1 MTDHTPCGLK
11 QQTFILAPPGGFGRE
26 TEVCAG
32 PAPSGGSGKSPSLLP
47 PLWSFPAVLA
57 LTGPQPRH
65 GPPATFPLHGCPHP
79 EPPLTG
85 TAAAGIRAHPNPV
98 RPRLNSVTAADPGS
112 RLGQGPGAG
121 AFRGHRAAG
130 GGGQGCPCCPRGPGR
145 CLRRLREPVG
155 SRNGLALLC
164 VLVAA
169 NSGWRLQERTSP
181 DKL

>member
-1 MTDHTPCGLK
+1 MGQVPARAGAASRVTDHTPCGLK

-32 PAPSGGSGKSPSLLP
+32 PAPSRGSGKSPSLLP
-47 PLWSFPAVLA
+47 PLRSFPAVLA

-79 EPPLTG
+79 EPPLIG

-121 AFRGHRAAG
+121 ALRGHWAAG
-130 GGGQGCPCCPRGPGR
+130 GEGVHAARAGR
-145 CLRRLREPVG
+145 ASVSGVSASPLG
-155 SRNGLALLC
+155 AGMALLSS
-164 VLVAA
+164 VFL
-169 NSGWRLQERTSP
+169 
-181 DKL
+181 